1 MAGKKGSTPYTAPAV
16 GEATSGWQPPTS
28 RQPGEGRGQ
37 DGRESAR
44 NEEEGNHQSAPE
56 RQSTMDSQRPP
67 HDRKAPR
74 GMLDRSL
81 QARLGRQLRSIYSD
95 TANQPVPERF
105 IKLLEELEAREKRG

>member
-1 MAGKKGSTPYTAPAV
+1 MAGKNGSTSYTAPAV

-28 RQPGEGRGQ
+28 RQPGEGG
-37 DGRESAR
+37 ESAR

-67 HDRKAPR
+67 PDRKVPR

-81 QARLGRQLRSIYSD
+81 QAQLGRHRK
-95 TANQPVPERF
+95 TPVGPAAFPPGPPGQP
-105 IKLLEELEAREKRG
+105 